1 VRDGGFLTCVRA
13 ATGELLYQERVGA
26 PGSYSAS
33 PVVAGNHV
41 YVASHNGVVTCLAA
55 NTDELEVLARND
67 LGEKIWATP
76 ALGDGVIYVRT
87 ERRLHAFGAVAIHHP

>member
-1 VRDGGFLTCVRA
+1 VRDGGFITCVRA
-13 ATGELLYQERVGA
+13 ATGELLYQERIGA

-41 YVASHNGVVTCLAA
+41 YVASHHGVVTCLAVDA
-55 NTDELEVLARND
+55 DELEILARNE

-87 ERRLHAFGAVAIHHP
+87 ERRLHAFGVGAPHGQ